1 MLLLLS
7 ACLSLTADRELGPL
21 YDADA
26 DGIQDLLVSAPTGAG
41 GRGSAWLIPEDR
53 VPVPLL
59 WEGGVQ
65 DAFWAGDNT
74 GDGRSEL
81 VLRSGSTLTR
91 VSRGQTGAL
100 SQLSQGPGNEVWAAD
115 VRGDGVWD
123 LVVMGPE
130 GLFLC
135 PDGDLSRQDPVAR
148 LDGLLAVQVGDL
160 DKDGDWELVTLVLNQ
175 GPDGVRT
182 ELRVYPGSRSGF
194 EDPLVYSLPDGVLPA
209 YLRVL
214 DVGLKKRIVVGM
226 SPVRTFG
233 LDNGKLRPE
242 GGFELLDAGGRDLLV
257 WGERSVFHQ
266 GERLVASDG
275 ELLIS
280 GQGLGRPLL
289 RDLEG
294 DGVLEL
300 VVGERGQSQV
310 HILRASGEVT
320 VVEGPKESVSYPT
333 GQIAVVEGQ
342 TVVFWQGRAFDARG
356 ERAAPQTLPAVKNG
370 RVATEWGDLSWAP
383 DGTVTWHSVDGD
395 VPALFETGAALSI
408 DVVGRQ
414 GAVLGVE
421 HGLLRSFRFE
431 MGPEGPG
438 LAKSEP
444 PPSGGP
450 SWFGAQV
457 R

>member
-7 ACLSLTADRELGPL
+7 ACFSLPVNRELGPL
-21 YDADA
+21 YDADG
-26 DGIQDLLVSAPTGAG
+26 DGLLDLLVSAPTGAG
-41 GRGSAWLIPEDR
+41 GRGSAWLIPADR
-53 VPVPLL
+53 DPVALR
-59 WEGGVQ
+59 WEGGIQ
-65 DAFWAGDNT
+65 DAFWAGDNS

-81 VLRSGSTLTR
+81 VLRSGSELIR

-100 SQLSQGPGNEVWAAD
+100 DLLSEGPGNEVWAAD

-123 LVVMGPE
+123 LVVLGPE

-148 LDGLLAVQVGDL
+148 LDGLLAAEVGDL
-160 DKDGDWELVTLVLNQ
+160 DQDGDWELVTLVLQQ

-182 ELRVYPGSRSGF
+182 NLRVYPGSRAGF
-194 EDPLVYSLPDGVLPA
+194 EDPLVYSLPDGLLPA

-214 DVGLKKRIVVGM
+214 DVGLKKRVVVGM

-233 LDNGKLRPE
+233 LQDGKLRPE
-242 GGFELLDAGGRDLLV
+242 KGFELLDAGGRDLVV

-275 ELLIS
+275 ELLVS

-289 RDLEG
+289 RDLDG
-294 DGVLEL
+294 DGKSEL
-300 VVGERGQSQV
+300 IVGERGRSQV
-310 HILRASGEVT
+310 QVVDLAGGHWT
-320 VVEGPKESVSYPT
+320 VLAPQEPVSLPT
-333 GQIAVVEGQ
+333 GQIAVIDGRS
-342 TVVFWQGRAFDARG
+342 VVLSQGRAFGLEG
-356 ERAAPQTLPAVKNG
+356 EITPAPEVPLKTEP
-370 RVATEWGDLSWAP
+370 RVATDWGDLSWAP
-383 DGTVTWHSVDGD
+383 DGTVTWHSAEGE
-395 VPALFETGAALSI
+395 VPVLFETGAALSI
-408 DVVGRQ
+408 DVLGTQ
-414 GAVLGVE
+414 GAVLGIE

-431 MGPEGPG
+431 MGPEGPSM
-438 LAKSEP
+438 AKSEP
-444 PPSGGP
+444 PPSSGP